1 MKFHSIKKYIKSS
14 FQGKP
19 SFLIE
24 LDNDGVIREYISNGC
39 TFIENTA
46 ENIEA
51 IVKKY
56 NCRSFID
63 ELLNSDVIDNY
74 KCITDARHMF
84 RGSEEI
90 TELTLSLPNAE
101 YCDYMLRGCRRLTKL
116 TLSLPN
122 AKYCEYTLND
132 CSRLIKLTLSIP
144 KAKFCW
150 YMLNDCSSLTKE
162 NTRISHI
169 GL

>member
-90 TELTLSLPNAE
+90 TELTLSLPKAVD
-101 YCDYMLRGCRRLTKL
+101 CRCMLNGCS
-116 TLSLPN
+116 SLV
-122 AKYCEYTLND
+122 
-132 CSRLIKLTLSIP
+132 KLTLSIP